1 MKKHFVKL
9 AAILFVL
16 ALFTAACSLKAQSNS
31 GIPAASIQGAVK
43 PANAIVNES
52 GNYTSVP
59 SKPNF
64 TDTGKTYTD
73 LTTNKVHAV
82 LKAYPSGKLF
92 YFRTSKQTGK
102 EYRCYLITNL

>member
-16 ALFTAACSLKAQSNS
+16 ALFTAACSLKAQSLD
-31 GIPAASIQGAVK
+31 IPAPTEKSDTQRPNAMID
-43 PANAIVNES
+43 AN
-52 GNYTSVP
+52 GNYRSIP
-59 SKPNF
+59 AQAKYA
-64 TDTGKTYTD
+64 DTGKTYTD
-73 LTTNKVHAV
+73 VTTMKVHNV